1 LAGQLFEV
9 HQVQSLSL
17 FKERVNQALAIKL
30 YGKPFSHNNPTKLRS
45 EQMILL
51 VHSNRDI
58 AGVNIANHVLQRY
71 PFSQTNRTHQENPIY
86 KATINEKQVTYIT
99 LNEETV
105 NAQNLPES
113 FPNAHLIVFLSRHS
127 SQSGTPTLSV
137 HTPGN
142 LAAAELG
149 GLPHSV
155 SIAPAKAMS
164 DALKALNRLKQE
176 TNLNYEVSY
185 ECTHHGP
192 SLQVPTMFVE
202 LGSCE
207 KQWND
212 QTAGAVVAQAAM
224 EAITNFGNTKRPA
237 VLGIGGTHYNQKFT
251 HMALNGEAVFGHMI
265 PKYALP
271 QIDPETLQQCIK
283 RTQEQVESAILDW
296 KGIKSQDKPKLLAA
310 LKETG
315 LPTKKV

>member
-1 LAGQLFEV
+1 
-9 HQVQSLSL
+9 
-17 FKERVNQALAIKL
+17 
-30 YGKPFSHNNPTKLRS
+30 
-45 EQMILL
+45 MILL

-58 AGVNIANHVLQRY
+58 AGVNIAKNVLQLY
-71 PFSQTNRTHQENPIY
+71 PFAKKDQTFQEKPVYRAEISG
-86 KATINEKQVTYIT
+86 KQIDFIT
-99 LNEETV
+99 LSEEAV

-113 FPNAHLIVFLSRHS
+113 IPNADLIVFLSRHS

-142 LAAAELG
+142 FADAELG
-149 GLPHSV
+149 GLPRTVSV
-155 SIAPAKAMS
+155 APANAMG
-164 DALKALNRLKQE
+164 DVLKALNRLKRE
-176 TNLNYEVSY
+176 MNLDYEVTY

-212 QTAGAVVAQAAM
+212 QTAAAVVAQAAM
-224 EAITNFGNTKRPA
+224 EAIANFGNSKRPA

-251 HMALNGEAVFGHMI
+251 HMALSCEAVFGHMI
-265 PKYALP
+265 PKYVLP

-283 RTQEQVESAILDW
+283 RTHEQVEFAILDW
-296 KGIKSQDKPKLLAA
+296 KGIKGQDKPKLLAA
-310 LKETG
+310 LQETG